1 MRLEENDK
9 ANIRNDF
16 KNTTKSQKIEGIPYL
31 KTNIKYDNIYITL
44 IE

>member
-9 ANIRNDF
+9 ANVRNDF
-16 KNTTKSQKIEGIPYL
+16 KNTTKSQKIEGIPCL
-31 KTNIKYDNIYITL
+31 KTNIKYANIYITL